1 MMAHVKIVD
10 RWEKGKPT
18 PVPDDARIR
27 AYRGGEMFNPFFA
40 NVYVDDHLLMRVQHS
55 DHDTQYDCVN
65 RSGLASLRPRAL
77 IRAGGDRRHA
87 DPSAKKEHRLE
98 HHHRRPGI
106 YHQLAHN
113 ENLLDTRKN

>member
-55 DHDTQYDCVN
+55 DHDTTALPDSASPASDHVRYSDRGRPAPR
-65 RSGLASLRPRAL
+65 RS
-77 IRAGGDRRHA
+77 
-87 DPSAKKEHRLE
+87 
-98 HHHRRPGI
+98 
-106 YHQLAHN
+106 
-113 ENLLDTRKN
+113 